1 MGGVVQCHGAEKE
14 EATSDGAM
22 GKEENMGEEKTTQI
36 GGLGFWISILIF
48 FVNLFPTNLGSGSSQ
63 FSGFLCSIFVNLKGI
78 EQGFISLGPF
88 SCHPRGM
95 RAKCQDMQMR
105 LGGNNRQEWMMAAS
119 PPIPRRTIKYSNGIL
134 LEGRGRRKFLDA
146 GQKMDVAGSS
156 RKKGRQLGTP
166 NGTSS
171 NLSRCDFWL
180 IRSPSPIMFFL

>member
-22 GKEENMGEEKTTQI
+22 GKEENMGEKKTTQI

-105 LGGNNRQEWMMAAS
+105 LGG
-119 PPIPRRTIKYSNGIL
+119 TT
-134 LEGRGRRKFLDA
+134 GRSG
-146 GQKMDVAGSS
+146 
-156 RKKGRQLGTP
+156 
-166 NGTSS
+166 
-171 NLSRCDFWL
+171 
-180 IRSPSPIMFFL
+180 